1 MLWACGT
8 MVGMAARAAVVVV
21 VVVAVA
27 AVVLACRCVRAC
39 STVARRGV
47 SVVHVAVLP
56 LLTSPWELSPS
67 GLAPKNSHRLG
78 GISLGPLCC
87 LNNFQYVKQGPEA
100 RACGLNMKMR
110 GASRRRHQS
119 RRSLCSAQ

>member
-56 LLTSPWELSPS
+56 PS
-67 GLAPKNSHRLG
+67 HLP
-78 GISLGPLCC
+78 LGP
-87 LNNFQYVKQGPEA
+87 FTE
-100 RACGLNMKMR
+100 R
-110 GASRRRHQS
+110 SRSQK
-119 RRSLCSAQ
+119 